1 MDVITMYTTVLQ
13 ATTTGLTPEE
23 RGAWTIC
30 QAGGP
35 GWALGELHPAPAS
48 SSHCEGA
55 RLDEKEEVGPRARMT
70 GSEAWLCY
78 PAAL

>member
-1 MDVITMYTTVLQ
+1 MDVITMYTAALQVTTV
-13 ATTTGLTPEE
+13 GLTPEKPD
-23 RGAWTIC
+23 AWPIC

-35 GWALGELHPAPAS
+35 GWARGELDIDPHS
-48 SSHCEGA
+48 SSHCKGA

-70 GSEAWLCY
+70 GSEARLCY